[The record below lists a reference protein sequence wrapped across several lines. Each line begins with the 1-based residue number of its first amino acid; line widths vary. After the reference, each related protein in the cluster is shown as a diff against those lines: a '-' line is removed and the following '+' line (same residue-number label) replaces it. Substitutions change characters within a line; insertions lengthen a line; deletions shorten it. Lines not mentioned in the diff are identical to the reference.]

1 MLNEAWSSA
10 RNGEQL
16 TWMTRMLSPVS
27 WASCSLMC
35 RVGLGV
41 AANAAFRVSSCLAL
55 MVVRGPRRFPPRF
68 WSSFSLLT
76 VSLSDRAAIS
86 VSFRTTSSCS
96 WSWESGD
103 KLGSLHAVT
112 KHNKMNVR
120 ITGSK
125 SKQVVNQILN
135 AMTRVWFK
143 GGWRWMNI
151 WIFLNVSFNFEF

>member
-1 MLNEAWSSA
+1 MF
-10 RNGEQL
+10 
-16 TWMTRMLSPVS
+16 SPVS
-27 WASCSLMC
+27 WASCSRICL
-35 RVGLGV
+35 VGFGV
-41 AANAAFRVSSCLAL
+41 ATNAAFNVSSCLAL

-112 KHNKMNVR
+112 AGITQEHQDNQSQTMEVLQWETEVGKNKIHPIPQNYIYHWGLSAVMWWASCDLPSVMQ
-120 ITGSK
+120 T
-125 SKQVVNQILN
+125 
-135 AMTRVWFK
+135 TT
-143 GGWRWMNI
+143 NI
-151 WIFLNVSFNFEF
+151 N